1 MAGLTHASRGAAG
14 GSNTVLA
21 TGARVRN
28 AYATYPLQGDNGEK
42 FPLIPHIVVD
52 SHVFTTKASVVTDG
66 HA

>member
-1 MAGLTHASRGAAG
+1 MLT
-14 GSNTVLA
+14 

-42 FPLIPHIVVD
+42 FPLIPHIIETPHEVSMKV
-52 SHVFTTKASVVTDG
+52 SMVSDG